1 MDKFDKAQYDV
12 EYKKKFLSQFKVDL
26 RKEEMEELNQLLEK
40 FNLTKADFLR
50 NAIAELKKGVKK

>member
-40 FNLTKADFLR
+40 LNLTKADFLR
-50 NAIAELKKGVKK
+50 NAIA

>member
-50 NAIAELKKGVKK
+50 NAIVELKKGVKK